1 MICQREMAQ
10 NHVDPE
16 TKESDPIPIVLTVY
30 TAGNQSYYTAAHWI
44 TNDWIEEMYRNY
56 SCLQGLFCTENY
68 WVWAS
73 GIESRLSYNICEIW
87 WIFHLVRTE

>member
-1 MICQREMAQ
+1 MFVFCCDDIFRGIWEEVPDDLKPYTVIELHPDDLPKRDGAVQDFYEHFLKEAQ

-44 TNDWIEEMYRNY
+44 TND
-56 SCLQGLFCTENY
+56 
-68 WVWAS
+68 
-73 GIESRLSYNICEIW
+73 
-87 WIFHLVRTE
+87 